1 MGIEHFI
8 SVIDRAS
15 IDAVLSLSWREFNLR
30 YQWTGSQWS
39 SAAEFLQDF
48 AYDSE
53 SDPSTIDDIIER
65 RSLRWSMNRCSPKLF
80 FMYEIIEHVPDLRT
94 RCLSYTPRDL
104 NDMSVVHAV
113 AAEAFVRG
121 DISRAVFFSVLRF
134 CERLN
139 LGDAI
144 DLKKPHYKE
153 VVRALKSWVPSM
165 PPFRWLSLDYFGEG
179 YACLNIR
186 ETTSVVTFLERAWKG
201 KWAAPSLSD
210 WARGK
215 LGISNAVNPTVRDS
229 DAARQILRWF
239 RSSERRGMCL
249 VSYVEASL

>member
-15 IDAVLSLSWREFNLR
+15 IDEVLSLSWKEFNRR
-30 YQWTGSQWS
+30 YRWTHSEWS
-39 SAAEFLQDF
+39 SATEFLQDY
-48 AYDSE
+48 AYDPPP
-53 SDPSTIDDIIER
+53 DLSTVDDIMER
-65 RSLRWSMNRCSPKLF
+65 RTLRWTMNRCSPRLR
-80 FMYEIIEHVPDLRT
+80 FMYEIIEHVPDLRN
-94 RCLSYTPRDL
+94 RCLSYTPRYL
-104 NDMSVVHAV
+104 NDLAIIHAV

-121 DISRAVFFSVLRF
+121 DISQAMFFSILRF
-134 CERLN
+134 CERLS

-144 DLKKPHYKE
+144 DLKKPHYKA

-186 ETTSVVTFLERAWKG
+186 ETKSVVKFLERAWKG
-201 KWAAPSLSD
+201 RWAAPSLSD

-215 LGISNAVNPTVRDS
+215 LGISNAVDPTVRDS

-239 RSSERRGMCL
+239 RSPERRGMCL
-249 VSYVEASL
+249 VSYVEAL